1 MLAAGYALLGRRDD
15 SLRWL
20 RRAVNQGFINYP
32 MLSTLDPLLESMRG
46 DAEYQALMQ
55 HVQRRWQAF
64 SG

>member
-1 MLAAGYALLGRRDD
+1 
-15 SLRWL
+15 
-20 RRAVNQGFINYP
+20 VNQGFINYP